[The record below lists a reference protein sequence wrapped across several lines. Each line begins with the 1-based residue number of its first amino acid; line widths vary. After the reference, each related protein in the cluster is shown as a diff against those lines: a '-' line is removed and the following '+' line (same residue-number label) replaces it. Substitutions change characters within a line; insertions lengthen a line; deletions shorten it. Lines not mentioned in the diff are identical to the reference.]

1 MASVKAKEVS
11 KFGQIIAFGYMLTM
25 SVLKGLGIMN
35 LSAGEIVLLAGGM
48 VIVFTPVY
56 LSIWLEKMA
65 GKMGDKGGEA

>member
-11 KFGQIIAFGYMLTM
+11 KFGQIIAFVYMLTM
-25 SVLKGLGIMN
+25 SILKGLGIMD

-65 GKMGDKGGEA
+65 SKMADSGSGA